1 MTWLNTHIP
10 HKNVE
15 KYEIWNASIVI
26 INILSESGLIS
37 CSFTPVQPRKT
48 THVCFQGQMCVFT
61 ASEWVRR
68 SRAPIYMTTLH
79 LKTQTHFLCLV
90 ALTQQR
96 GKKNIWECS
105 LTWMY
110 FFSSRMGQSPLLKWR
125 LASVSRNLE
134 LSNCSQLMGEQYSTE
149 CLMKPEGTQHR
160 WGNWCLGD
168 VMVGYHNVELPLQQA
183 NNDFVKCCGLT
194 LPVFDFNMIPLF

>member
-1 MTWLNTHIP
+1 
-10 HKNVE
+10 
-15 KYEIWNASIVI
+15 
-26 INILSESGLIS
+26 
-37 CSFTPVQPRKT
+37 
-48 THVCFQGQMCVFT
+48 MCVFRDKCVFLRRQSGSAT
-61 ASEWVRR
+61 AEPPFTWQRFTWKHRHISFASLRW
-68 SRAPIYMTTLH
+68 H
-79 LKTQTHFLCLV
+79 N
-90 ALTQQR
+90 R
-96 GKKNIWECS
+96 GKQEHLRMFYN
-105 LTWMY
+105 LDVV
-110 FFSSRMGQSPLLKWR
+110 FSSRMRQFPLLKWR

-183 NNDFVKCCGLT
+183 NNDFVKCCRLT

>member
-1 MTWLNTHIP
+1 MAWLNTHIRCT
-10 HKNVE
+10 NVE
-15 KYEIWNASIVI
+15 KYEKWNVSRVI
-26 INILSESGLIS
+26 INILPESGLIS

-61 ASEWVRR
+61 L
-68 SRAPIYMTTLH
+68 TTLH

-96 GKKNIWECS
+96 EKKEHLRMFSN
-105 LTWMY
+105 LDVV
-110 FFSSRMGQSPLLKWR
+110 FSSRMRQSSLLKWR

-183 NNDFVKCCGLT
+183 NNDFVKCCRLT